1 MECYQLG
8 CGERPVWQVT
18 LTYRS
23 VEPGA
28 TPVVLSEETGACWK
42 HRAQLLRLYGGARG
56 AARIQTALRNRGVDP
71 GMADLTKALL
81 TPIFG

>member
-1 MECYQLG
+1 MECYQVG
-8 CGERPVWQVT
+8 CSERPVWQVK

-23 VEPGA
+23 TEPGA
-28 TPVVLSEETGACWK
+28 EPVVLSADTGACWN

-56 AARIQTALRNRGVDP
+56 EARIQIALRNRGVDP
-71 GMADLTKALL
+71 SMADHTKALL